1 MRITKE
7 TSVDDIALSLFV
19 YGLEKSE
26 AVAVLAFVRDPEN
39 EGRWYPVAGRRGVS
53 LCDAVSGLKAKRA
66 HDEKLLTEAPQRAAK
81 ALLDQAWGL
90 GALARV
96 EAARR
101 DRLAISEGHRQA
113 NAESFE
119 RSRRAEG
126 MTRVEWAAQY
136 DREHDN

>member
-7 TSVDDIALSLFV
+7 TSVDDISLSLFA
-19 YGLEKSE
+19 YGLDKSE
-26 AVAVLAFVRDPEN
+26 ASAVLAFVLDPEN

-53 LCDAVSGLKAKRA
+53 LCDAVSGLKAKRK
-66 HDEKLLTEAPQRAAK
+66 HDAKQLANAPERAAK
-81 ALLDQAWGL
+81 ALLEQAWGL

-101 DRLAISEGHRQA
+101 DRRAISAGHRQA
-113 NAESFE
+113 NAETAE
-119 RSRRAEG
+119 RNRRAEG
-126 MTRVEWAAQY
+126 ITRDEWATQH